1 MTIGAV
7 VSAEAI
13 RGYVRTLR
21 QERKISQPK
30 LAQAIK
36 MALRTYKDWELGV
49 TAKIDASYVLRAV
62 RFLNGSFDQLADL
75 EDDATQ
81 KDGEALARKWITRAE
96 VVDAFAPT
104 PNETPQ
110 DRARINRLID
120 LLATGMD
127 AQEAARI
134 VKSEG

>member
-1 MTIGAV
+1 MTAEAV

-30 LAQAIK
+30 LAEAIK
-36 MALRTYKDWELGV
+36 MALRTYKDWELGE

-62 RFLNGSFDQLADL
+62 RFLNGNFDQLADL

-81 KDGEALARKWITRAE
+81 KDGEDLARKWITRDDVLAE
-96 VVDAFAPT
+96 FASVPS
-104 PNETPQ
+104 NTPQ
-110 DRARINRLID
+110 ERARINRLID
-120 LLATGMD
+120 LLASGMD

-134 VKSEG
+134 VKSE